1 VWTWMSHFC
10 SLLFMACD
18 YVALLVVINSYVLD
32 VLSAIHFMILLLCY
46 PLIKCNSDYQV
57 HVMGHVPCVS

>member
-1 VWTWMSHFC
+1 V
-10 SLLFMACD
+10 D